1 MKASRPQ
8 SVESSKWAALLIDT
22 KTADKYAAYDSAND
36 SANDA
41 DDEWEHI

>member
-36 SANDA
+36 A